1 MSRFGD
7 LVKGKVAPAPA
18 PAPIVEPTPALPKV
32 EVVEVREP
40 VELDI
45 ELPEPIAEEVVV
57 EEPVRARDESGH
69 FIADD
74 PSTPENEAWV
84 GGVAPKTSRKS
95 KRSRRSKKS
104 EE

>member
-7 LVKGKVAPAPA
+7 FVRGKAAPAPA
-18 PAPIVEPTPALPKV
+18 PAPVAEPTPAP
-32 EVVEVREP
+32 EP
-40 VELDI
+40 VI
-45 ELPEPIAEEVVV
+45 EEVAVEEEEVVT

>member
-7 LVKGKVAPAPA
+7 LVRGKAAPSPAPA
-18 PAPIVEPTPALPKV
+18 PVVEPTPAP
-32 EVVEVREP
+32 EP
-40 VELDI
+40 VV
-45 ELPEPIAEEVVV
+45 EEVVV
-57 EEPVRARDESGH
+57 EKPVRARDESGH

-95 KRSRRSKKS
+95 RRSRRSKKS

>member
-7 LVKGKVAPAPA
+7 LVRGKAAPAPA
-18 PAPIVEPTPALPKV
+18 PAPVVEPTPAP
-32 EVVEVREP
+32 EPVVEEIVT
-40 VELDI
+40 
-45 ELPEPIAEEVVV
+45 
-57 EEPVRARDESGH
+57 EEPVRARDERGH

-95 KRSRRSKKS
+95 RRSRRSKKS

>member
-7 LVKGKVAPAPA
+7 LVRGKAAPAPA
-18 PAPIVEPTPALPKV
+18 PVVEPTPAP
-32 EVVEVREP
+32 EPVVEEVA
-40 VELDI
+40 VE
-45 ELPEPIAEEVVV
+45 
-57 EEPVRARDESGH
+57 EEPVRARDERGH

-84 GGVAPKTSRKS
+84 GGVAPKTSRRV

>member
-1 MSRFGD
+1 MSIFGD
-7 LVKGKVAPAPA
+7 LVKGKAAPAPA
-18 PAPIVEPTPALPKV
+18 PVPVVEPTPAP
-32 EVVEVREP
+32 EP
-40 VELDI
+40 VV
-45 ELPEPIAEEVVV
+45 EEVVT
-57 EEPVRARDESGH
+57 EEPVRARDERGH

-84 GGVAPKTSRKS
+84 GGVAPKTSRRI

>member
-7 LVKGKVAPAPA
+7 LVRGKAAPAPA
-18 PAPIVEPTPALPKV
+18 PAP
-32 EVVEVREP
+32 EP
-40 VELDI
+40 VV
-45 ELPEPIAEEVVV
+45 EEVVV
-57 EEPVRARDESGH
+57 EEEVVTEEPVRARDESGH

>member
-7 LVKGKVAPAPA
+7 LVKGKSTPAPA
-18 PAPIVEPTPALPKV
+18 PVVEPTPAP
-32 EVVEVREP
+32 EPVVEEVA
-40 VELDI
+40 VE
-45 ELPEPIAEEVVV
+45 EEVVT
-57 EEPVRARDESGH
+57 EKPVRARDERGH

-84 GGVAPKTSRKS
+84 GGVAPKTSRRI

>member
-7 LVKGKVAPAPA
+7 LVRGKAAPAPA
-18 PAPIVEPTPALPKV
+18 PAPVVEPTPAP
-32 EVVEVREP
+32 EPVVEEIVT
-40 VELDI
+40 
-45 ELPEPIAEEVVV
+45 
-57 EEPVRARDESGH
+57 EEPVRARDERGH

>member
-7 LVKGKVAPAPA
+7 LVRGKAAPAPA
-18 PAPIVEPTPALPKV
+18 PVVEPTPAP
-32 EVVEVREP
+32 EP
-40 VELDI
+40 VV
-45 ELPEPIAEEVVV
+45 EEVVT
-57 EEPVRARDESGH
+57 EEPVRARDERGH

-95 KRSRRSKKS
+95 RRSRRSKKS